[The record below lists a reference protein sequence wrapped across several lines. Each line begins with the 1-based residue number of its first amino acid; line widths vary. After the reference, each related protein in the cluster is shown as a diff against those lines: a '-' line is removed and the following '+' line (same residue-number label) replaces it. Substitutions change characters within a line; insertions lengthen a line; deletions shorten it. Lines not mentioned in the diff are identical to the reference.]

1 MFNCWSVS
9 ENEKIKNLLKVSCIV
24 RYTMF
29 YNEVECKVCVCV
41 CVCVCVERE
50 RKKERRERQIVI
62 RRGSGREIVIWKEYV
77 IWRFCALSNKKV

>member
-1 MFNCWSVS
+1 MC
-9 ENEKIKNLLKVSCIV
+9 L
-24 RYTMF
+24 
-29 YNEVECKVCVCV
+29 CVCV

-62 RRGSGREIVIWKEYV
+62 RRGSVREIVIWKEYV